1 MRYNVDWDISARRTL
16 AAIWIKAANRL
27 AVTVA
32 QDQIDRLLEANPLGN
47 SKPVSEGLYAIN
59 VHPLRAV
66 FEVDDSTKS
75 VMVVSVGELA

>member
-1 MRYNVDWDISARRTL
+1 MSYNVDWNPSSRHTL
-16 AAIWIKAANRL
+16 AAIWIKAGNRQ
-27 AVTVA
+27 AVTAA
-32 QDQIDRLLEANPLGN
+32 QDRIDRLLAANPLGN

-66 FEVDDSTKS
+66 FEVNDSTKS

>member
-16 AAIWIKAANRL
+16 AAIWIKAANRQ
-27 AVTVA
+27 AVTAA
-32 QDQIDRLLEANPLGN
+32 QDQIDRLLAANPLGN

-66 FEVDDSTKS
+66 FEVDDSTKF

>member
-1 MRYNVDWDISARRTL
+1 MRYNVDWNISARRTL

-27 AVTVA
+27 AVTAA
-32 QDQIDRLLEANPLGN
+32 QDQIDRLLAANPLGN
-47 SKPVSEGLYAIN
+47 SNPVSEGLYAIN

-66 FEVDDSTKS
+66 FEVDDSTES